1 MHDDSPPSS
10 TSQQSVA
17 SSLCSIDHS
26 APITS
31 ITANECF
38 DSAALF
44 ATASSASLHPA
55 GRIACSP
62 QTMPEAAQANTSV
75 PNVLQLQQQLPDDAD
90 SIQSMGMARLTGQG
104 MQGEMQHA
112 KQSITAE
119 QRQHPHQLHQQL
131 PRQVPQ
137 QVPAE
142 LPQQQSKEVFS
153 QRSLAQNR
161 LQRPAPLPAELPSQE
176 ATQLQQAPPLQHESG
191 LPASASMSRDD
202 SGEELMTLEELEA
215 RIASLNKTLLR
226 APKGLQSPKA
236 ASSHA
241 ARTRLGRCQ
250 LDLVQHQQLGVISC
264 HASES
269 HSHTIEAQDAGQ
281 ADRPA
286 MTAWQKLTSQRPAPA
301 VSSESSPSS
310 RGSQG
315 RSAARCGAGHI
326 DSPHRSPQTMRVSAS
341 GPASN
346 PVHDTSLLLH
356 WGSIPVC
363 ECSSQATEL
372 HRQCH
377 TSCSCPAQ

>member
-17 SSLCSIDHS
+17 SSLRSIDPS

-38 DSAALF
+38 DGAALF
-44 ATASSASLHPA
+44 ATASSASLHPVELA
-55 GRIACSP
+55 SP
-62 QTMPEAAQANTSV
+62 QAVREAAQASTAV
-75 PNVLQLQQQLPDDAD
+75 PKVQQLQQQVPDDAD
-90 SIQSMGMARLTGQG
+90 SVQSVGMARLTGQG
-104 MQGEMQHA
+104 VQGEMQHA
-112 KQSITAE
+112 KQNNAAE
-119 QRQHPHQLHQQL
+119 QRQHPHLLHQQL

-142 LPQQQSKEVFS
+142 LPQQQSEEVSS
-153 QRSLAQNR
+153 QRSLAQHR
-161 LQRPAPLPAELPSQE
+161 LQTPAHLPAKSPSQE
-176 ATQLQQAPPLQHESG
+176 AVQSQQAPQLQHESG
-191 LPASASMSRDD
+191 LPASASVSRDD

-226 APKGLQSPKA
+226 APERLQSPQA

-250 LDLVQHQQLGVISC
+250 LDHVQHQQPGVISC
-264 HASES
+264 HASDS
-269 HSHTIEAQDAGQ
+269 HRHAIEARDAGQ
-281 ADRPA
+281 ADKPA

-310 RGSQG
+310 QGSQG

-326 DSPHRSPQTMRVSAS
+326 DSPHGSPQTMRVSAS
-341 GPASN
+341 GPASS
-346 PVHDTSLLLH
+346 PVHDTM
-356 WGSIPVC
+356 
-363 ECSSQATEL
+363 
-372 HRQCH
+372 
-377 TSCSCPAQ
+377 